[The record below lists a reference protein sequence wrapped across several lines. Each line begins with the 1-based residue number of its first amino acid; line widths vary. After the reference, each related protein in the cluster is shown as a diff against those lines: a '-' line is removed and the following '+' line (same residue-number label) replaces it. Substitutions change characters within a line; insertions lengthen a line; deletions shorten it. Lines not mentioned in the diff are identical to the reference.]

1 MAKVKKH
8 MILYTELEQWN
19 LVLST
24 VVNLLSLRLRTITLA
39 CYLTISQAKS
49 ELVTSQTQTRKNY
62 QKD

>member
-24 VVNLLSLRLRTITLA
+24 VVIIEAQDHHSGLLL
-39 CYLTISQAKS
+39 
-49 ELVTSQTQTRKNY
+49 NN
-62 QKD
+62 